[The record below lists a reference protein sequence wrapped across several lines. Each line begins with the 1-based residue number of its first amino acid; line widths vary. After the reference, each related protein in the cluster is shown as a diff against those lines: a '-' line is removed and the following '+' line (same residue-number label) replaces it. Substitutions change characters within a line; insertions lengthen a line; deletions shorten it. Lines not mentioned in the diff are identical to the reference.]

1 MQIKKVVLCLL
12 ALMVAGQWTVSA
24 QIGEVENYKQGKGLA
39 KTFEPQFIGSDGQV
53 AVFVQM
59 AGRMKN
65 KAELVSYDMEQKELA
80 RVRLSENDDL
90 RSYGGYVNGNYADLL
105 MAEWKGEDMKVYRD
119 RRDKTTLQPVGEPL
133 VLSEYK
139 GTKGDKMAFTIQPS
153 ANEELLAGIYII
165 GREGQ
170 PVEMQVSLYS
180 RELEEYWKM
189 DTRCR
194 KLDFVY
200 VTDSGEVLIGGYN
213 NPGKFLVYVLDGENE
228 ESYTFEE
235 EFGKISEARIA
246 RYAKGKIYIVLAHS
260 GREKNEIHPM
270 VDYIA
275 SLCYDT
281 KRKEASVDKHV
292 ITQMEYNRLN
302 NNVKDDAKVK
312 NVMSNK
318 KDDYRVPFF
327 SLNQVIPDKDC
338 CYAMF
343 DQSWRVTLDGR
354 PSEWNRYGMMVARVD
369 NDGKFEWINTCHF
382 YGCSAWDSRS
392 FSGYR
397 WVRTDKG
404 LLLVWAENKTNIKN
418 KGEEQMRAYTPMNS
432 AGMLTAALLDGDGS
446 MVRQHFEMPSKQSLM
461 GYPHKM
467 DNGDYLLFI
476 RGKSQGFFAKL
487 KLK

>member
-1 MQIKKVVLCLL
+1 MTLCLL
-12 ALMVAGQWTVSA
+12 AMLMAAGVNA
-24 QIGEVENYKQGKGLA
+24 QVGEMENYKQGKGLA
-39 KTFEPQFIGSDGQV
+39 KTFEPQFIGSDGQQ

-65 KAELVSYDMEQKELA
+65 KAELVSYDMEQKELG
-80 RVRLSENDDL
+80 RVRMTENDDL
-90 RSYGGYVNGNYADLL
+90 RCYGGYLNASGIDLL
-105 MAEWKGEDMKVYRD
+105 MAEWKGDDMKVYRD
-119 RRDKTTLQPVGEPL
+119 RRDKATLQPQGEPL

-170 PVEMQVSLYS
+170 PVEMQVGLYS

-213 NPGKFLVYVLDGENE
+213 NSGKFTVTVLDGENE
-228 ESYTFEE
+228 VSYDFEE
-235 EFGKISEARIA
+235 NFGNISEARIA
-246 RYAKGKIYIVLAHS
+246 RYAKGKIYIVLTHS
-260 GREKNEIHPM
+260 QPQKNVTFTI

-281 KRKEASVDKHV
+281 KRKEVSVDKHTF
-292 ITQMEYNRLN
+292 TQIECNRLVDFKDNGKVN
-302 NNVKDDAKVK
+302 NLIAD
-312 NVMSNK
+312 
-318 KDDYRVPFF
+318 FF
-327 SLNQVIPDKDC
+327 SLNQVIPDKDG

-343 DQSWRVTLDGR
+343 DRSWRLNVDGR
-354 PSEWNRYGMMVARVD
+354 PTSWNRIGMMVARID
-369 NDGKFEWINTCHF
+369 NDGKFEWINTF
-382 YGCSAWDSRS
+382 RINNRAEWDSRS
-392 FSGYR
+392 LSGYR

-404 LLLVWAENKTNIKN
+404 LLLMWNERYCVKELPEDKPLKTF
-418 KGEEQMRAYTPMNS
+418 TPTDGL
-432 AGMLTAALLDGDGS
+432 GMLTAALLDSDGS
-446 MVRQHFEMPSKQSLM
+446 MVRQHFEMPAKQGLM
-461 GYPHKM
+461 GYPHKL

-476 RGKSQGFFAKL
+476 RGKSQGYFAKL